1 MHDRYVYALA
11 QCDVPPERHAALQ
24 SFRDKRR
31 LWLSWLDTDEHPA
44 IWTTL
49 HSMVWTDVA
58 FKTLTDFAVGDD
70 KDALNNPLI
79 LDAVLNG
86 HVATQVLAIRRLMD
100 KGSSDVIS
108 LRRLVK
114 GLRRNCHLFT
124 RENYVCYDRLPY
136 GYAEVREAWIAKL
149 VQERATVGLVWMP
162 IEGPEADGT
171 SELAHEQFDKLAGID
186 PANRSREDRLP
197 DHLFEKIERW
207 LDDSGADDLAKWS
220 HAYLAHAGGP
230 EQRRLISD
238 LTVTANKITDAAKD
252 LARAAEGI
260 SAWLLNAGGG

>member
-31 LWLSWLDTDEHPA
+31 LWLSWLDTDAHPA

-70 KDALNNPLI
+70 EDALNNPLI

-100 KGSSDVIS
+100 RGSSDIIS

-114 GLRRNCHLFT
+114 DLRRNFALFT
-124 RENYVCYDRLPY
+124 RENCVCFDGLPY
-136 GYAEVREAWIAKL
+136 DYEVIREARFMENAGNWEKRGIW
-149 VQERATVGLVWMP
+149 VQTS
-162 IEGPEADGT
+162 GPQADGT
-171 SELAHEQFDKLAGID
+171 SELALRQFDKLAGI
-186 PANRSREDRLP
+186 
-197 DHLFEKIERW
+197 
-207 LDDSGADDLAKWS
+207 
-220 HAYLAHAGGP
+220 
-230 EQRRLISD
+230 
-238 LTVTANKITDAAKD
+238 
-252 LARAAEGI
+252 
-260 SAWLLNAGGG
+260 

>member
-79 LDAVLNG
+79 LDAALNG

-114 GLRRNCHLFT
+114 DLRRNCHLFGWPDQ
-124 RENYVCYDRLPY
+124 C
-136 GYAEVREAWIAKL
+136 
-149 VQERATVGLVWMP
+149 Q
-162 IEGPEADGT
+162 
-171 SELAHEQFDKLAGID
+171 
-186 PANRSREDRLP
+186 PACR
-197 DHLFEKIERW
+197 IV
-207 LDDSGADDLAKWS
+207 
-220 HAYLAHAGGP
+220 HAP
-230 EQRRLISD
+230 TQTFRRLRGLLLASGRAPRSPVPGPTSLIPAS
-238 LTVTANKITDAAKD
+238 LT
-252 LARAAEGI
+252 
-260 SAWLLNAGGG
+260 SA

>member
-1 MHDRYVYALA
+1 
-11 QCDVPPERHAALQ
+11 
-24 SFRDKRR
+24 
-31 LWLSWLDTDEHPA
+31 
-44 IWTTL
+44 
-49 HSMVWTDVA
+49 
-58 FKTLTDFAVGDD
+58 
-70 KDALNNPLI
+70 
-79 LDAVLNG
+79 
-86 HVATQVLAIRRLMD
+86 MD

-260 SAWLLNAGGG
+260 SAWLLNSGGRASALMPVAQFNQFEKLDKPIMQRGGEAAAYRRWHELSAEFNRCLDGVADELVVRPKYGAPPPPSGRLIF